1 MGKFY
6 EVRWHARAG
15 QGAITASRALAEAAL
30 KAGKFVQA
38 LPDFGPERTGAPMRA
53 FNRISD
59 VPIRI
64 HSAVT
69 SPDLVVVVDP
79 SLIKGANVA
88 EGVTDKTVFV
98 VNTSSSPAK
107 LAGQLQLNGHKVYCI
122 NASQI
127 SMDCI
132 GMLKPT
138 TPLLGAIARAT
149 GIIPIDTIL
158 EETEKSY
165 GKKFDQKVVEGN
177 LKAIKRAYNEVTSN
191 E

>member
-107 LAGQLQLNGHKVYCI
+107 LAGQLQLNGNKVYCI

-158 EETEKSY
+158 EETERSY

-177 LKAIKRAYNEVTSN
+177 LKAIERAYNEVTSN